1 MLHGTAPLSAGC
13 LAINQG
19 GDGGAVCRW
28 ASAGV
33 KLTMREIRQQWL
45 WRASGPASIQGRGRR
60 TEVSFSAAA
69 AAAAA
74 AADDDDDDDD
84 VLMTAG
90 ARCNDELVK
99 RSQQRHMVLTG
110 GRPVGHLGTLTAL
123 IAPTGALPA
132 I

>member
-1 MLHGTAPLSAGC
+1 
-13 LAINQG
+13 
-19 GDGGAVCRW
+19 
-28 ASAGV
+28 
-33 KLTMREIRQQWL
+33 MREIGQQWR
-45 WRASGPASIQGRGRR
+45 WCASGPASIQGRGRR

-69 AAAAA
+69 AAAD
-74 AADDDDDDDD
+74 DDDDDDDD

-99 RSQQRHMVLTG
+99 RSQQRRMVLTG
-110 GRPVGHLGTLTAL
+110 GLPVGHLGTLTAL

>member
-1 MLHGTAPLSAGC
+1 VLHGTAPLSAGC

-33 KLTMREIRQQWL
+33 KLTMREIRQQWR
-45 WRASGPASIQGRGRR
+45 WCVSGPASIQGWLRGRR

-69 AAAAA
+69 AAA
-74 AADDDDDDDD
+74 DDDDDDD

-99 RSQQRHMVLTG
+99 RSQQRRMVLTG

>member
-1 MLHGTAPLSAGC
+1 VLHGTAPLSAGC

-60 TEVSFSAAA
+60 TEVSFCAAA
-69 AAAAA
+69 AA
-74 AADDDDDDDD
+74 DDDDD

-99 RSQQRHMVLTG
+99 RSQQRRMVLTG

>member
-1 MLHGTAPLSAGC
+1 
-13 LAINQG
+13 
-19 GDGGAVCRW
+19 
-28 ASAGV
+28 
-33 KLTMREIRQQWL
+33 MREIRQQWR
-45 WRASGPASIQGRGRR
+45 WCVSGPASIQGRGRR
-60 TEVSFSAAA
+60 TEVSFCAAA

-74 AADDDDDDDD
+74 DDDDDDD

-99 RSQQRHMVLTG
+99 RSQQRRMVLTG

>member
-1 MLHGTAPLSAGC
+1 
-13 LAINQG
+13 
-19 GDGGAVCRW
+19 
-28 ASAGV
+28 
-33 KLTMREIRQQWL
+33 MREIRQQWL

-60 TEVSFSAAA
+60 TEVSFCAAA
-69 AAAAA
+69 AAAA
-74 AADDDDDDDD
+74 DDDDDDD

-99 RSQQRHMVLTG
+99 RSQQRRMVLTG